1 MMAALSNV
9 PEEIRGT
16 VLGLNVTSASI
27 GWLGAAALG
36 GLVIAAFGFQGFA
49 PMAAG
54 LALFGALLAVLGRKW
69 A

>member
-1 MMAALSNV
+1 V
-9 PEEIRGT
+9 
-16 VLGLNVTSASI
+16 
-27 GWLGAAALG
+27 G